1 MAFIRTANDET
12 LAFLAKEASAPMT
25 ETLMWVTDLLPHYD
39 GTEQRVK
46 LRSVPRQGFQQ
57 TIPCRHGQTQD
68 VMNTVYGALL
78 MKWFVPV
85 WSESQYVG
93 SISEGQTEIPV
104 DTTVADL
111 RVGSLVLL
119 WGACGRWGTA
129 TVAAGAGGTLT
140 IGPGAV
146 ALKTAHV
153 VPLRIGI
160 IPQTTNRKTNG
171 SSSEWGIQYE
181 VEDNIEITGS
191 APAQFL
197 GEDIY
202 YDEAYMDGDSIQESV
217 DSSFERVDY
226 DVGQSRSSTP
236 WLNNRISRPF
246 NIYADNLAEA
256 WQLRVWLHR
265 RAGRYKAFWQ
275 PSFGH
280 DVRLA
285 QTGTLGSVIQIKN
298 DSRLQWASNRK
309 HLAFQSNDGTW
320 YPRTVTDI
328 ATTID
333 PDVLQLTLSSS
344 VAVDASRIVRIS
356 DLGLRRLD
364 TDTVNIRWTG
374 AGQCNASMQT
384 VELTP

>member
-1 MAFIRTANDET
+1 MAFIRTADDET
-12 LAFLAKEASAPMT
+12 LAFLAREASAPMT

-46 LRSVPRQGFQQ
+46 LRNQPRQGFQQ

-78 MKWFVPV
+78 KKWLVPV

-93 SISEGQTEIPV
+93 NISEDQTEITM
-104 DTTVADL
+104 DTSVADL

-119 WGACGRWGTA
+119 WGACGRYA
-129 TVAAGAGGTLT
+129 APAVAAVAGGTLT
-140 IGPGAV
+140 LGPGAI
-146 ALKTAHV
+146 ALKAAHV
-153 VPLRIGI
+153 VPLRLGI
-160 IPQTTNRKTNG
+160 IPQAVNRKTNG
-171 SSSEWGIQYE
+171 SSSEWGIQFE
-181 VEDNIEITGS
+181 IEDNIEIVGS
-191 APAQFL
+191 APSQFL

-202 YDEAYMDGDSIQESV
+202 YDEAYMDGDNINEAV

-226 DVGQSRSSTP
+226 DVGKVSSTSP
-236 WLNNRISRPF
+236 WLNNRRSRPF
-246 NIYADNLAEA
+246 NVYADNLAEA

-265 RAGRYKAFWQ
+265 RAGRYRAFWQ
-275 PSFGH
+275 PSFEH

-298 DSRLQWASNRK
+298 DSRLQWAANRT
-309 HLAFQSNDGTW
+309 HIAIEVNDGTW

-344 VAVDASRIVRIS
+344 VAVDSSRIVRIS